1 MKTISKNPESLK
13 RVALA
18 EADAARQAI
27 RAVRRQVF
35 VAEADPMV
43 GQVLRGEVSLDEYT
57 AKVAEIRARFP
68 YEKEA

>member
-1 MKTISKNPESLK
+1 MKSISKNPDSMK
-13 RVALA
+13 RAA
-18 EADAARQAI
+18 QAGADATRQAI
-27 RAVRRQVF
+27 SAARRAAF
-35 VAEADPMV
+35 VSEADPMV

>member
-13 RVALA
+13 RAAMA

-27 RAVRRQVF
+27 RAVRREAF
-35 VAEADPMV
+35 AAEADPMV

-68 YEKEA
+68 FEKEA